1 LDFSSYGTQI
11 QTVYDFIMSIV
22 VVVEVILII
31 ATVWNIVQDVFLLKA
46 AGHSELEYAQDSNVQ
61 LWGFIFATSDAAIL
75 SLVTGFI
82 LYSTW

>member
-1 LDFSSYGTQI
+1 MDFSSYGTQI
-11 QTVYDFIMSIV
+11 QTVYDFIMSIIV
-22 VVVEVILII
+22 VIEVILII
-31 ATVWNIVQDVFLLKA
+31 ATVWNIVQDVFLLKS

-61 LWGFIFATSDAAIL
+61 LWGFIFATTDAAFL